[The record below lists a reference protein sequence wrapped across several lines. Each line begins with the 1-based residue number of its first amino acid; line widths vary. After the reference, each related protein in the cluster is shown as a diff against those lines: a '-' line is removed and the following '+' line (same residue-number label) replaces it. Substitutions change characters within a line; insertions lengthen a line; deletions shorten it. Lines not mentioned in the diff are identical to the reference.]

1 MVLQNTRQRTSPK
14 TRTRPLLLHSS
25 QRLVSK
31 IYEDASS
38 RGRTRSTKR
47 ARRKAKARGSVR
59 LTVPT
64 PPTAVD
70 VEMTPIC
77 LQSELLR
84 PHYKEVS
91 LENIRDVE
99 PVLEDLSLK
108 TIRLGSRRLLHNQLP
123 KEMLVHAPEN
133 GDCLPTHMLAV
144 YAPPPPN
151 GESSAAPRKVTLF
164 PVHSL
169 VLLAHCAN
177 ICKPPAAIPA
187 PCARVLPTTLD
198 YLYTKQV
205 HFLLR
210 SFLPGPPPR
219 DLMTNPMRPR
229 GYALYLAQT
238 FTTPAMLKCIYSLEG
253 LWQNVCQLGV
263 YDDNLWEAMDV
274 MWQTLL
280 TALAIASGNPSLM
293 LPHPNPSASRPA
305 ISPMNVSP

>member
-1 MVLQNTRQRTSPK
+1 VRA
-14 TRTRPLLLHSS
+14 LHDI
-25 QRLVSK
+25 K
-31 IYEDASS
+31 
-38 RGRTRSTKR
+38 
-47 ARRKAKARGSVR
+47 
-59 LTVPT
+59 
-64 PPTAVD
+64 VD
-70 VEMTPIC
+70 PM
-77 LQSELLR
+77 
-84 PHYKEVS
+84 K
-91 LENIRDVE
+91 D
-99 PVLEDLSLK
+99 
-108 TIRLGSRRLLHNQLP
+108 QLP

-151 GESSAAPRKVTLF
+151 GETSAAPRKVTLF

-177 ICKPPAAIPA
+177 ICKPPPAIPA
-187 PCARVLPTTLD
+187 PMVGSTEVMLPVWRIWLPAPASYPQLST

-293 LPHPNPSASRPA
+293 LPHPNPSSSRPA